1 MTEELLINREELIKE
16 KKIRATNY
24 IQSSVNH
31 EKVRELEKDGWE
43 KVKTF
48 KKKTRMRK
56 EKKNAEKIVNNA
68 WILFFKL
75 GFQKMNTN
83 IIEVGSCVI
92 DILAVDRETAIF
104 VFCNS
109 TDEKQTRM
117 TLMNK
122 IKTVKENKKIL
133 IEYVKK
139 MEPKRKLKCAFIFLT
154 NNYILPDVDLKYM
167 DSKNIVHFDEETFN
181 YYSDLTTHLGSAAR
195 FQLLGYLFSG
205 QKIPELNNKIPA
217 IEGKMGGYKYYSFS
231 IEPEKLLKIGY
242 VLHRNNANNQMMPTY
257 QRVIKKSR
265 LESIQSFVDEGGFFP
280 NSLIINIDKQGL
292 LFDRSSSQVDNSISK
307 LGILH
312 LPNIYRSA
320 YIIDG
325 QHRLYGYANS
335 EYAASNTVPVVAF
348 VDLDKKEQV
357 KLFMD
362 INENQKAVSKNLR
375 TTLQADLLWESD
387 NVAERQLALKCRI
400 AQRLGEDFDSPLY
413 GRIIIGENSK
423 TEDQCIKLDTIKRA
437 LDKSNFLDMYDRH
450 GESLLRKETFDT
462 GNNEE
467 TMHKLLKLFKETLFY
482 IKNNVEEWD
491 TSDLSNRFVVIN
503 PGIYS
508 LIRVIDDVIN
518 YYTEVE
524 NQEILDLT
532 QEGLMYY
539 IQPFL
544 DSIVNFFDNVT
555 EEAKNRLKSMYGG
568 KRDIF
573 YWRTLQLSIS
583 NEIIGFRPDGM
594 EKYWRD
600 NDKRFNDESYNMIRE
615 TEKFLN
621 TDFKNKL
628 ESYYGEDWF
637 KLGLPKKVYDESI
650 KLAASKNYNKKR
662 NEEVEPWSCLNT
674 IHYREIAI
682 HGKNWGEI
690 FSIPYTMPG
699 EESIS
704 GGKNAKTKWIE
715 KFSRIRNENHHTY
728 SISEEEFLF
737 LKQVYE
743 WLIDN

>member
-1 MTEELLINREELIKE
+1 
-16 KKIRATNY
+16 
-24 IQSSVNH
+24 
-31 EKVRELEKDGWE
+31 
-43 KVKTF
+43 
-48 KKKTRMRK
+48 
-56 EKKNAEKIVNNA
+56 
-68 WILFFKL
+68 
-75 GFQKMNTN
+75 MNTN

-292 LFDRSSSQVDNSISK
+292 LFDRSSSQVDDSISK

-450 GESLLRKETFDT
+450 GESLLRKGTFDT

>member
-292 LFDRSSSQVDNSISK
+292 LFDRSSSQVDDSISK

-450 GESLLRKETFDT
+450 GESLLRKGTFDT

>member
-292 LFDRSSSQVDNSISK
+292 LFDRSSSQVDDSISK

-335 EYAASNTVPVVAF
+335 EYATSNTVPVVAF

-450 GESLLRKETFDT
+450 GESLLRKGTFDT

-539 IQPFL
+539 IQSFL

>member
-1 MTEELLINREELIKE
+1 
-16 KKIRATNY
+16 
-24 IQSSVNH
+24 
-31 EKVRELEKDGWE
+31 
-43 KVKTF
+43 
-48 KKKTRMRK
+48 
-56 EKKNAEKIVNNA
+56 
-68 WILFFKL
+68 
-75 GFQKMNTN
+75 
-83 IIEVGSCVI
+83 
-92 DILAVDRETAIF
+92 
-104 VFCNS
+104 
-109 TDEKQTRM
+109 
-117 TLMNK
+117 
-122 IKTVKENKKIL
+122 
-133 IEYVKK
+133 
-139 MEPKRKLKCAFIFLT
+139 
-154 NNYILPDVDLKYM
+154 M

-292 LFDRSSSQVDNSISK
+292 LFDRSSSQVDDSISK

-450 GESLLRKETFDT
+450 GESLLRKGTFDT

>member
-1 MTEELLINREELIKE
+1 
-16 KKIRATNY
+16 
-24 IQSSVNH
+24 
-31 EKVRELEKDGWE
+31 
-43 KVKTF
+43 
-48 KKKTRMRK
+48 
-56 EKKNAEKIVNNA
+56 
-68 WILFFKL
+68 
-75 GFQKMNTN
+75 
-83 IIEVGSCVI
+83 
-92 DILAVDRETAIF
+92 
-104 VFCNS
+104 
-109 TDEKQTRM
+109 
-117 TLMNK
+117 
-122 IKTVKENKKIL
+122 
-133 IEYVKK
+133 
-139 MEPKRKLKCAFIFLT
+139 
-154 NNYILPDVDLKYM
+154 
-167 DSKNIVHFDEETFN
+167 KNIVHFDEETFN

-292 LFDRSSSQVDNSISK
+292 LFDRSSSQVDDSISK

-335 EYAASNTVPVVAF
+335 EYATSNTVPVVAF

-387 NVAERQLALKCRI
+387 NVQERQLALKCRI

-450 GESLLRKETFDT
+450 GESLLRKGTFDT

>member
-450 GESLLRKETFDT
+450 GESLLRKGTFDT

-628 ESYYGEDWF
+628 ESYYGEDCF

>member
-292 LFDRSSSQVDNSISK
+292 LFDRSSSQVDDSISK

-335 EYAASNTVPVVAF
+335 EYATSNTVPVVAF

-450 GESLLRKETFDT
+450 GESLLRKGTFDT

>member
-292 LFDRSSSQVDNSISK
+292 LFDRSSSQVDDSISK

-335 EYAASNTVPVVAF
+335 EYATSNTVPVVAF

-450 GESLLRKETFDT
+450 GESLLRKGTFDT

-539 IQPFL
+539 IQSFL
-544 DSIVNFFDNVT
+544 DSIWIDVNKVDI
-555 EEAKNRLKSMYGG
+555 
-568 KRDIF
+568 KR
-573 YWRTLQLSIS
+573 
-583 NEIIGFRPDGM
+583 
-594 EKYWRD
+594 
-600 NDKRFNDESYNMIRE
+600 
-615 TEKFLN
+615 
-621 TDFKNKL
+621 
-628 ESYYGEDWF
+628 ED
-637 KLGLPKKVYDESI
+637 
-650 KLAASKNYNKKR
+650 
-662 NEEVEPWSCLNT
+662 T
-674 IHYREIAI
+674 
-682 HGKNWGEI
+682 
-690 FSIPYTMPG
+690 
-699 EESIS
+699 
-704 GGKNAKTKWIE
+704 
-715 KFSRIRNENHHTY
+715 
-728 SISEEEFLF
+728 
-737 LKQVYE
+737 
-743 WLIDN
+743 

>member
-1 MTEELLINREELIKE
+1 
-16 KKIRATNY
+16 
-24 IQSSVNH
+24 
-31 EKVRELEKDGWE
+31 
-43 KVKTF
+43 
-48 KKKTRMRK
+48 
-56 EKKNAEKIVNNA
+56 
-68 WILFFKL
+68 
-75 GFQKMNTN
+75 
-83 IIEVGSCVI
+83 
-92 DILAVDRETAIF
+92 
-104 VFCNS
+104 
-109 TDEKQTRM
+109 
-117 TLMNK
+117 
-122 IKTVKENKKIL
+122 
-133 IEYVKK
+133 
-139 MEPKRKLKCAFIFLT
+139 
-154 NNYILPDVDLKYM
+154 LPDVDLKYM

-292 LFDRSSSQVDNSISK
+292 LFDRSSSQVDDSISK

-335 EYAASNTVPVVAF
+335 EYATSNTVPVVAF

-450 GESLLRKETFDT
+450 GESLLRKGTFDT

-539 IQPFL
+539 IQSFL

>member
-1 MTEELLINREELIKE
+1 
-16 KKIRATNY
+16 
-24 IQSSVNH
+24 
-31 EKVRELEKDGWE
+31 
-43 KVKTF
+43 
-48 KKKTRMRK
+48 
-56 EKKNAEKIVNNA
+56 
-68 WILFFKL
+68 
-75 GFQKMNTN
+75 
-83 IIEVGSCVI
+83 
-92 DILAVDRETAIF
+92 
-104 VFCNS
+104 
-109 TDEKQTRM
+109 M

-292 LFDRSSSQVDNSISK
+292 LFDRSSSQVDDSISK

-335 EYAASNTVPVVAF
+335 EYATSNTVPVVAF

-387 NVAERQLALKCRI
+387 NVQERQLALKCRI

-450 GESLLRKETFDT
+450 GESLLRKGTFDT

>member
-450 GESLLRKETFDT
+450 GESLLRKGTFDT

-467 TMHKLLKLFKETLFY
+467 TMHKLLKLFKEMLFY

>member
-1 MTEELLINREELIKE
+1 
-16 KKIRATNY
+16 
-24 IQSSVNH
+24 
-31 EKVRELEKDGWE
+31 
-43 KVKTF
+43 
-48 KKKTRMRK
+48 
-56 EKKNAEKIVNNA
+56 
-68 WILFFKL
+68 
-75 GFQKMNTN
+75 
-83 IIEVGSCVI
+83 
-92 DILAVDRETAIF
+92 
-104 VFCNS
+104 
-109 TDEKQTRM
+109 
-117 TLMNK
+117 
-122 IKTVKENKKIL
+122 
-133 IEYVKK
+133 
-139 MEPKRKLKCAFIFLT
+139 
-154 NNYILPDVDLKYM
+154 
-167 DSKNIVHFDEETFN
+167 
-181 YYSDLTTHLGSAAR
+181 
-195 FQLLGYLFSG
+195 GYLFSG

-292 LFDRSSSQVDNSISK
+292 LFDRSSSQVDDSISK

-335 EYAASNTVPVVAF
+335 EYATSNTVPVVAF

-387 NVAERQLALKCRI
+387 NVQERQLALKCRI

-450 GESLLRKETFDT
+450 GESLLRKGTFDT

>member
-1 MTEELLINREELIKE
+1 
-16 KKIRATNY
+16 
-24 IQSSVNH
+24 
-31 EKVRELEKDGWE
+31 
-43 KVKTF
+43 
-48 KKKTRMRK
+48 
-56 EKKNAEKIVNNA
+56 
-68 WILFFKL
+68 
-75 GFQKMNTN
+75 
-83 IIEVGSCVI
+83 
-92 DILAVDRETAIF
+92 
-104 VFCNS
+104 
-109 TDEKQTRM
+109 
-117 TLMNK
+117 
-122 IKTVKENKKIL
+122 
-133 IEYVKK
+133 
-139 MEPKRKLKCAFIFLT
+139 
-154 NNYILPDVDLKYM
+154 
-167 DSKNIVHFDEETFN
+167 KNIVHFDEETFN

-292 LFDRSSSQVDNSISK
+292 LFDRSSSQVDDSISK

-335 EYAASNTVPVVAF
+335 EYATSNTVPVVAF

-450 GESLLRKETFDT
+450 GESLLRKGTFDT

>member
-1 MTEELLINREELIKE
+1 
-16 KKIRATNY
+16 
-24 IQSSVNH
+24 
-31 EKVRELEKDGWE
+31 
-43 KVKTF
+43 
-48 KKKTRMRK
+48 
-56 EKKNAEKIVNNA
+56 
-68 WILFFKL
+68 
-75 GFQKMNTN
+75 
-83 IIEVGSCVI
+83 
-92 DILAVDRETAIF
+92 
-104 VFCNS
+104 
-109 TDEKQTRM
+109 
-117 TLMNK
+117 
-122 IKTVKENKKIL
+122 
-133 IEYVKK
+133 
-139 MEPKRKLKCAFIFLT
+139 
-154 NNYILPDVDLKYM
+154 
-167 DSKNIVHFDEETFN
+167 KNIVHFDEETFN

-292 LFDRSSSQVDNSISK
+292 LFDRSSSQVDDSISK

-450 GESLLRKETFDT
+450 GESLLRKGTFDT

>member
-1 MTEELLINREELIKE
+1 
-16 KKIRATNY
+16 
-24 IQSSVNH
+24 
-31 EKVRELEKDGWE
+31 
-43 KVKTF
+43 
-48 KKKTRMRK
+48 
-56 EKKNAEKIVNNA
+56 
-68 WILFFKL
+68 
-75 GFQKMNTN
+75 
-83 IIEVGSCVI
+83 
-92 DILAVDRETAIF
+92 
-104 VFCNS
+104 
-109 TDEKQTRM
+109 
-117 TLMNK
+117 
-122 IKTVKENKKIL
+122 
-133 IEYVKK
+133 
-139 MEPKRKLKCAFIFLT
+139 
-154 NNYILPDVDLKYM
+154 
-167 DSKNIVHFDEETFN
+167 
-181 YYSDLTTHLGSAAR
+181 
-195 FQLLGYLFSG
+195 
-205 QKIPELNNKIPA
+205 
-217 IEGKMGGYKYYSFS
+217 
-231 IEPEKLLKIGY
+231 
-242 VLHRNNANNQMMPTY
+242 MMPTY

-292 LFDRSSSQVDNSISK
+292 LFDRSSSQVDDSISK

-335 EYAASNTVPVVAF
+335 EYATSNTVPVVAF

-387 NVAERQLALKCRI
+387 NVQERQLALKCRI

-450 GESLLRKETFDT
+450 GESLLRKGTFDT

>member
-1 MTEELLINREELIKE
+1 
-16 KKIRATNY
+16 
-24 IQSSVNH
+24 
-31 EKVRELEKDGWE
+31 
-43 KVKTF
+43 
-48 KKKTRMRK
+48 
-56 EKKNAEKIVNNA
+56 
-68 WILFFKL
+68 
-75 GFQKMNTN
+75 MNTN

-450 GESLLRKETFDT
+450 GESLLRKGTFDT

>member
-450 GESLLRKETFDT
+450 GESLLRKGTFDT

>member
-1 MTEELLINREELIKE
+1 
-16 KKIRATNY
+16 
-24 IQSSVNH
+24 
-31 EKVRELEKDGWE
+31 
-43 KVKTF
+43 
-48 KKKTRMRK
+48 
-56 EKKNAEKIVNNA
+56 
-68 WILFFKL
+68 
-75 GFQKMNTN
+75 
-83 IIEVGSCVI
+83 
-92 DILAVDRETAIF
+92 
-104 VFCNS
+104 
-109 TDEKQTRM
+109 
-117 TLMNK
+117 
-122 IKTVKENKKIL
+122 
-133 IEYVKK
+133 K

-292 LFDRSSSQVDNSISK
+292 LFDRSSSQVDDSISK

-335 EYAASNTVPVVAF
+335 EYATSNTVPVVAF

-450 GESLLRKETFDT
+450 GESLLRKGTFDT

>member
-1 MTEELLINREELIKE
+1 
-16 KKIRATNY
+16 
-24 IQSSVNH
+24 
-31 EKVRELEKDGWE
+31 
-43 KVKTF
+43 
-48 KKKTRMRK
+48 
-56 EKKNAEKIVNNA
+56 
-68 WILFFKL
+68 
-75 GFQKMNTN
+75 
-83 IIEVGSCVI
+83 
-92 DILAVDRETAIF
+92 
-104 VFCNS
+104 
-109 TDEKQTRM
+109 
-117 TLMNK
+117 
-122 IKTVKENKKIL
+122 VKENKKIL

-292 LFDRSSSQVDNSISK
+292 LFDRSSSQVDDSISK

-450 GESLLRKETFDT
+450 GESLLRKGTFDT

>member
-1 MTEELLINREELIKE
+1 
-16 KKIRATNY
+16 
-24 IQSSVNH
+24 
-31 EKVRELEKDGWE
+31 
-43 KVKTF
+43 
-48 KKKTRMRK
+48 
-56 EKKNAEKIVNNA
+56 
-68 WILFFKL
+68 
-75 GFQKMNTN
+75 MNTN

-292 LFDRSSSQVDNSISK
+292 LFDRSSSQVDDSISK

-335 EYAASNTVPVVAF
+335 EYATSNTVPVVAF

-450 GESLLRKETFDT
+450 GESLLRKGTFDT

-539 IQPFL
+539 IQSFL

>member
-1 MTEELLINREELIKE
+1 
-16 KKIRATNY
+16 
-24 IQSSVNH
+24 
-31 EKVRELEKDGWE
+31 
-43 KVKTF
+43 
-48 KKKTRMRK
+48 
-56 EKKNAEKIVNNA
+56 
-68 WILFFKL
+68 
-75 GFQKMNTN
+75 
-83 IIEVGSCVI
+83 
-92 DILAVDRETAIF
+92 
-104 VFCNS
+104 
-109 TDEKQTRM
+109 
-117 TLMNK
+117 
-122 IKTVKENKKIL
+122 
-133 IEYVKK
+133 
-139 MEPKRKLKCAFIFLT
+139 FIFLT

-450 GESLLRKETFDT
+450 GESLLRKGTFDT

>member
-1 MTEELLINREELIKE
+1 
-16 KKIRATNY
+16 
-24 IQSSVNH
+24 
-31 EKVRELEKDGWE
+31 
-43 KVKTF
+43 
-48 KKKTRMRK
+48 
-56 EKKNAEKIVNNA
+56 
-68 WILFFKL
+68 
-75 GFQKMNTN
+75 
-83 IIEVGSCVI
+83 
-92 DILAVDRETAIF
+92 
-104 VFCNS
+104 
-109 TDEKQTRM
+109 
-117 TLMNK
+117 K

-450 GESLLRKETFDT
+450 GESLLRKGTFDT

>member
-292 LFDRSSSQVDNSISK
+292 LFDRSSSQVDDSISK

-335 EYAASNTVPVVAF
+335 EYATSNTVPVVAF

-387 NVAERQLALKCRI
+387 NVQERQLALKCRI

-450 GESLLRKETFDT
+450 GESLLRKGTFDT

>member
-1 MTEELLINREELIKE
+1 
-16 KKIRATNY
+16 
-24 IQSSVNH
+24 
-31 EKVRELEKDGWE
+31 
-43 KVKTF
+43 
-48 KKKTRMRK
+48 
-56 EKKNAEKIVNNA
+56 
-68 WILFFKL
+68 
-75 GFQKMNTN
+75 MNTN

-292 LFDRSSSQVDNSISK
+292 LFDRSSSQVDDSISK

-335 EYAASNTVPVVAF
+335 EYATSNTVPVVAF

-387 NVAERQLALKCRI
+387 NVQERQLALKCRI

-450 GESLLRKETFDT
+450 GESLLRKGTFDT

>member
-1 MTEELLINREELIKE
+1 
-16 KKIRATNY
+16 
-24 IQSSVNH
+24 
-31 EKVRELEKDGWE
+31 
-43 KVKTF
+43 
-48 KKKTRMRK
+48 
-56 EKKNAEKIVNNA
+56 
-68 WILFFKL
+68 
-75 GFQKMNTN
+75 
-83 IIEVGSCVI
+83 
-92 DILAVDRETAIF
+92 
-104 VFCNS
+104 
-109 TDEKQTRM
+109 
-117 TLMNK
+117 
-122 IKTVKENKKIL
+122 
-133 IEYVKK
+133 
-139 MEPKRKLKCAFIFLT
+139 FLT

-292 LFDRSSSQVDNSISK
+292 LFDRSSSQVDDSISK

-335 EYAASNTVPVVAF
+335 EYATSNTVPVVAF

-450 GESLLRKETFDT
+450 GESLLRKGTFDT

-539 IQPFL
+539 IQSFL

>member
-1 MTEELLINREELIKE
+1 
-16 KKIRATNY
+16 
-24 IQSSVNH
+24 
-31 EKVRELEKDGWE
+31 
-43 KVKTF
+43 
-48 KKKTRMRK
+48 
-56 EKKNAEKIVNNA
+56 
-68 WILFFKL
+68 
-75 GFQKMNTN
+75 
-83 IIEVGSCVI
+83 
-92 DILAVDRETAIF
+92 
-104 VFCNS
+104 
-109 TDEKQTRM
+109 
-117 TLMNK
+117 
-122 IKTVKENKKIL
+122 
-133 IEYVKK
+133 
-139 MEPKRKLKCAFIFLT
+139 
-154 NNYILPDVDLKYM
+154 
-167 DSKNIVHFDEETFN
+167 
-181 YYSDLTTHLGSAAR
+181 DLTTHLGSAAR

-292 LFDRSSSQVDNSISK
+292 LFDRSSSQVDDSISK

-335 EYAASNTVPVVAF
+335 EYATSNTVPVVAF

-387 NVAERQLALKCRI
+387 NVQERQLALKCRI

-450 GESLLRKETFDT
+450 GESLLRKGTFDT

>member
-154 NNYILPDVDLKYM
+154 NNYILLDVDLKYM

-292 LFDRSSSQVDNSISK
+292 LFDRSSSQVDDSISK

-335 EYAASNTVPVVAF
+335 EYATSNTVPVVAF

-450 GESLLRKETFDT
+450 GESLLRKGTFDT

>member
-1 MTEELLINREELIKE
+1 
-16 KKIRATNY
+16 
-24 IQSSVNH
+24 H

-292 LFDRSSSQVDNSISK
+292 LFDRSSSQVDDSISK

-335 EYAASNTVPVVAF
+335 EYATSNTVPVVAF

-387 NVAERQLALKCRI
+387 NVQERQLALKCRI

-450 GESLLRKETFDT
+450 GESLLRKGTFDT

>member
-1 MTEELLINREELIKE
+1 
-16 KKIRATNY
+16 
-24 IQSSVNH
+24 
-31 EKVRELEKDGWE
+31 
-43 KVKTF
+43 
-48 KKKTRMRK
+48 
-56 EKKNAEKIVNNA
+56 
-68 WILFFKL
+68 
-75 GFQKMNTN
+75 
-83 IIEVGSCVI
+83 
-92 DILAVDRETAIF
+92 
-104 VFCNS
+104 
-109 TDEKQTRM
+109 
-117 TLMNK
+117 
-122 IKTVKENKKIL
+122 
-133 IEYVKK
+133 
-139 MEPKRKLKCAFIFLT
+139 FIFLT

-292 LFDRSSSQVDNSISK
+292 LFDRSSSQVDDSISK

-450 GESLLRKETFDT
+450 GESLLRKGTFDT